1 MAEAKILKN
10 ILATNLLRGAD
21 FWQALKW
28 IRLNR
33 KDQKSGKIYDL
44 TDQDVS
50 ALRIDMMEALHIILQ
65 VVFETLR
72 SQRKYAEINAW
83 NLMNRLLYVV
93 NPKMALDRQVQLL
106 RYNAERGDKKVRA
119 LLKIANTLSRSDA
132 PVHPIEIGRD
142 GYQECYEAA
151 AIRLLRIAFK
161 SAQDTELDISPSETQ
176 EQLVNARLMNN
187 AEAAR
192 IFDQAEAETIV
203 DYFLEN
209 REKIDLDKW
218 YVYFPVALP
227 FICAYW
233 HSLKQAEVFA
243 LNLELD
249 KIEDEIEEAA
259 K

>member
-192 IFDQAEAETIV
+192 IFGRGGDDRRLLPRKQG
-203 DYFLEN
+203 EN
-209 REKIDLDKW
+209 RPRQVVRL
-218 YVYFPVALP
+218 FPCRSPVHLCILAQ
-227 FICAYW
+227 F
-233 HSLKQAEVFA
+233 
-243 LNLELD
+243 
-249 KIEDEIEEAA
+249 EAGGGLRPQPRTGQN
-259 K
+259 